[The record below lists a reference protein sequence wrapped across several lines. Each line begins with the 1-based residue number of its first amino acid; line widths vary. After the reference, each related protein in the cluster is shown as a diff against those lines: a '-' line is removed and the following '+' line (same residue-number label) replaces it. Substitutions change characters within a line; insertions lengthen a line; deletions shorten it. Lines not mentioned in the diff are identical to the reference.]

1 MLQIVVCSTAA
12 RASGLPLRPDV
23 HNAAERDR
31 SADSGR
37 ARQPIFIQTAPRPA
51 MLILRA
57 TVWCIGRVEIEQNPR
72 PRWVG
77 SLLDDGGPTFGAALL
92 ECSPVLDGGDVAS
105 CCSGPVAGV
114 TQYGLPCCGC
124 GLGTWRDRMIRLG
137 WSAAVSPPASAESG
151 PRRSARPSREPSG
164 ARAARETGPA
174 RVSMR
179 PKLAARSSRAALT
192 RHYCGQSLTQ

>member
-1 MLQIVVCSTAA
+1 
-12 RASGLPLRPDV
+12 
-23 HNAAERDR
+23 
-31 SADSGR
+31 
-37 ARQPIFIQTAPRPA
+37 

-57 TVWCIGRVEIEQNPR
+57 AVWCIGRVEIEQNPR

-105 CCSGPVAGV
+105 CGCGPVAGV

-174 RVSMR
+174 RVWHATQAGCAQPESS
-179 PKLAARSSRAALT
+179 PYAPLLWAVFDAVGESVQVILAGAGIGVFVQPFVGATGALGRAAQDT
-192 RHYCGQSLTQ
+192 SAV